1 MRTRCPNCGTTF
13 SLDALIAHDGA
24 RDALGI
30 AFKLSGALGNS
41 LLRYLGLF
49 RPETREL
56 TMDRV
61 AKLLGE
67 LLPDVQAQRIE
78 RGGQVF
84 EAPPECWAWAIDQA
98 LAARESGRL
107 LTPLKG
113 HGWLYQVMTQYQP
126 GITGGALVL
135 APEAKQISPAR
146 RGNPSQTNATMA
158 ALEARARG

>member
-1 MRTRCPNCGTTF
+1 MRTRCPSCGATL

-24 RDALGI
+24 RDALGV
-30 AFKLSGALGNS
+30 AFKLSGPLGHS
-41 LLRYLGLF
+41 LVRYLGLF

-67 LLPDVQAQRIE
+67 LLPDLQSQRIN

-84 EAPPECWAWAIDQA
+84 QAPPECWTWAIDQA

-107 LTPLKG
+107 ATPLKG
-113 HGWLYQVMTQYQP
+113 HGWLYQVMTQYQA
-126 GITGGALVL
+126 GAVAGALVL
-135 APEAKQISPAR
+135 APETNTSLSVR
-146 RGNPSQTNATMA
+146 RGNPSQTSAA
-158 ALEARARG
+158 LDALEARARG

>member
-1 MRTRCPNCGTTF
+1 MRTRCPNCGTTL

-30 AFKLSGALGNS
+30 AFKLSGSLGHALV
-41 LLRYLGLF
+41 RYLGLF

-84 EAPPECWAWAIDQA
+84 EAPPECWRWAIDQA
-98 LAARESGRL
+98 LAARETGRL
-107 LTPLKG
+107 VTPLKG

-126 GITGGALVL
+126 HAVAPVL
-135 APEAKQISPAR
+135 APPPAQQPR
-146 RGNPSQTNATMA
+146 LAQRAPSQTTAALA
-158 ALEARARG
+158 ALEERMNA